1 MSIFDIFRRQNSKRA
16 DKVTKTEEPEQKLY
30 YKDRVRKKRR
40 EARNTPKTK
49 SKTQKKRRSGKK
61 SCH

>member
-1 MSIFDIFRRQNSKRA
+1 MSIFDIFRRKDSKKT

-40 EARNTPKTK
+40 EARNTPKTR
-49 SKTQKKRRSGKK
+49 SKAPKKRRSGKK